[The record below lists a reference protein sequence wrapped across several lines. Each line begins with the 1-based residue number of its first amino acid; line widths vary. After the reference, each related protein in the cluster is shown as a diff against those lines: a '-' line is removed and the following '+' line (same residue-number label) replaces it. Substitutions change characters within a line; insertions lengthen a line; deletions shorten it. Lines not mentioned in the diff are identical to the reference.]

1 MTAELFALGINEQLT
16 SCVFLCVVRSLLV
29 CVCVYACAPA
39 CVCNQPFLCTGEY
52 TEHARARTHTHYT
65 YITINVVLLY
75 EPHDINY
82 IKQPK
87 VKYLYNLC
95 PAVSPLVKPL
105 TPCV

>member
-1 MTAELFALGINEQLT
+1 
-16 SCVFLCVVRSLLV
+16 
-29 CVCVYACAPA
+29 
-39 CVCNQPFLCTGEY
+39 
-52 TEHARARTHTHYT
+52 
-65 YITINVVLLY
+65 LLY